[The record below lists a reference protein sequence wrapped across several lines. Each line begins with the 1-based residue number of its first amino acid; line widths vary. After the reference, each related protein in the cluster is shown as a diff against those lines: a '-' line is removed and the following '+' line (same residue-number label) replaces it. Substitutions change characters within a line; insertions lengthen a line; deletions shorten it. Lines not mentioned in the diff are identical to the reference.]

1 VIVVDTSA
9 VIGVLA
15 GQPAIPSLI
24 DRVLG
29 DGDLHAPHLLDVE
42 FQHVLRRLVIGG
54 ALSDDRAADAR
65 VDFADLTVVRYPHV
79 PMADRMWELRHNVTA
94 YDAAFLA
101 LAEALDVPLVTC
113 DARIARAPRLRA
125 SIEVFPD
132 DAAPRPGS

>member
-9 VIGVLA
+9 VIGVLV
-15 GQPAIPSLI
+15 GRPVIPSLI
-24 DRVLG
+24 DRVRS

-42 FQHVLRRLVIGG
+42 FQHALRRLVLAG

-79 PMADRMWELRHNVTA
+79 SMADRIWELRHNVTA
-94 YDAAFLA
+94 YDAACLV

-113 DARIARAPRLRA
+113 DARIARAPRHRA
-125 SIEVFPD
+125 SVEVFP
-132 DAAPRPGS
+132 RE